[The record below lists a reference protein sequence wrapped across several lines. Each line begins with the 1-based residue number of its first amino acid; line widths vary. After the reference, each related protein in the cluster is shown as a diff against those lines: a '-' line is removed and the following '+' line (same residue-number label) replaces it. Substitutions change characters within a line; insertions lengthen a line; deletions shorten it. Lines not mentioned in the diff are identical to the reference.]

1 MSQIGLDLKERGME
15 QAKSAH
21 DVQTWKQ
28 QFTTAVYALAVTRRS
43 FTSEDVIDVVGLPRT
58 DGTMNANNAV
68 GAMMN
73 AMARRKVIVKTS
85 MRRQSARA
93 SSHGRE
99 IAVWSAYAEVSH
111 VA

>member
-1 MSQIGLDLKERGME
+1 
-15 QAKSAH
+15 
-21 DVQTWKQ
+21 
-28 QFTTAVYALAVTRRS
+28 
-43 FTSEDVIDVVGLPRT
+43 
-58 DGTMNANNAV
+58 MNANNAV

-99 IAVWSAYAEVSH
+99 IAVWSAYAEVAH

>member
-1 MSQIGLDLKERGME
+1 V
-15 QAKSAH
+15 H
-21 DVQTWKQ
+21 
-28 QFTTAVYALAVTRRS
+28 ALAVTGRS

-99 IAVWSAYAEVSH
+99 IAVWSAYAEVAH